1 MPQRTG
7 MLQKIKILWAKLK
20 SAHSTPVEV
29 AGGFALGI
37 FIGMS
42 PFPLQNVLTIALAW
56 LFRMNIVAAVI
67 AVNFHLVFFPVIV
80 IQYLLEYKIGAF
92 LLRLKVPSDPHVDWM
107 TLYSLDQWIHG
118 GKVVRHFI
126 NELLLG
132 WLVLGTP
139 VSLATFFF
147 VWRET
152 RLWKKLPPVDHP

>member
-1 MPQRTG
+1 MVQVTG

-20 SAHSTPVEV
+20 RAHSTPIEV

-42 PFPLQNVLTIALAW
+42 PFPIQNLLTIVFAW

-67 AVNFHLVFFPVIV
+67 GVNFHLVFFPVIFF
-80 IQYLLEYKIGAF
+80 QYLLEYKIGAF
-92 LLRLKVPSDPHVDWM
+92 LLRLKVPKDPHVDWLA
-107 TLYSLDQWIHG
+107 LYSLDQWIHS
-118 GKVVRHFI
+118 GKVVKRFI

-147 VWRET
+147 VWREAKI
-152 RLWKKLPPVDHP
+152 WKKLPPATDS